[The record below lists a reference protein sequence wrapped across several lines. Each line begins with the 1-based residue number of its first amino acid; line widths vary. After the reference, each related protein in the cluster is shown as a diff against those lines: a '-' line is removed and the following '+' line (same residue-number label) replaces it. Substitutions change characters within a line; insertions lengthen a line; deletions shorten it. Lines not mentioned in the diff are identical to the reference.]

1 MFCKLNFRL
10 FDTFQDEIFKNF
22 GAKIQMSLKAKLDK
36 MTMENY
42 VETFKNRL
50 ENNLSNSA
58 VFEFTF
64 GGHQSQTFE

>member
-1 MFCKLNFRL
+1 
-10 FDTFQDEIFKNF
+10 
-22 GAKIQMSLKAKLDK
+22 MSLKAKLDK

>member
-1 MFCKLNFRL
+1 MFCKL
-10 FDTFQDEIFKNF
+10 NF

-50 ENNLSNSA
+50 KDNLSNSA